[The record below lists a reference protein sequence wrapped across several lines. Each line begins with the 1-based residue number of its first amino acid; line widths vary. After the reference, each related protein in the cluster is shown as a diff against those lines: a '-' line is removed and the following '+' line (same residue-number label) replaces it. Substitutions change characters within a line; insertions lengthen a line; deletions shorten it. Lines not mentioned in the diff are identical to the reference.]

1 MKITKKNILQA
12 IKEVKKEEKRI
23 INKPFHHCDICFINP
38 LLKIAT
44 FDEGESRGCMVVLNE
59 INRVF
64 GTTYH
69 IYKPFC
75 EYGEAV
81 PYEPISKRF
90 RRVIPI

>member
-1 MKITKKNILQA
+1 MKITKQNILQA
-12 IKEVKKEEKRI
+12 IKEVKKEEKRR
-23 INKPFHHCDICFINP
+23 PHHHCEDCFINY

-44 FDEGESRGCMVVLNE
+44 FNKYEPVGCMIVLNE

-75 EYGEAV
+75 EYGKAV
-81 PYEPISKRF
+81 SYEPISKRLN

>member
-1 MKITKKNILQA
+1 MKITKQNILQA
-12 IKEVKKEEKRI
+12 IKEVEKAEREGGRC
-23 INKPFHHCDICFINP
+23 HHCDVCFINY

-44 FDEGESRGCMVVLNE
+44 FNKYEPIGCMVVLNE

-75 EYGEAV
+75 EYGKAV